1 MCLSRLCSKNRFSPW
16 FHRSFINIRWSDTGI
31 TTTSYIKEHVV
42 IPTKIQDHGAACINT
57 IPSWWT
63 LWSCGNR
70 CESSFLACETCYFFF
85 WWDLLNFTC
94 WFLNHH
100 FLDWADPA
108 ATCISHNSLHISV
121 SLWKTYLLLLL
132 FVPPWNMLSFKPI
145 ILD

>member
-16 FHRSFINIRWSDTGI
+16 FHRSLINIRRSDTGI
-31 TTTSYIKEHVV
+31 TTTSYIKEHVL

-70 CESSFLACETCYFFF
+70 CESSFLACETCFFF
-85 WWDLLNFTC
+85 VRLAEFYLLILI
-94 WFLNHH
+94 FLIGQIQPLHA
-100 FLDWADPA
+100 FLIIAY
-108 ATCISHNSLHISV
+108 IFL